1 MEMQY
6 AQDKAQCSLNE
17 RIEWLGPATEF
28 CKLDFSIEVPFLM
41 TAVSGSTSV
50 IRVATTLFPVIDVF
64 RAWALPGLT
73 FLLSVALPIAAGADD
88 KSMIDVWLGTGSTR
102 YSKGIYHCLLN
113 SENGRL
119 TDPVLVAEISG
130 PGFLTQHPT
139 LRCLYAVGTLDE
151 KPSVAC
157 YSIESTGRNAALKLM
172 NSLEIGDG
180 GAAHVAVDQTGKM
193 LLTAQYGGGSVAV
206 FSLNDDGSLKE
217 RTQLVEHEGGS
228 EVVKG
233 RQDAPHAHW
242 VGFSPDNRF
251 AFVPDLGLDQ
261 VVIYRVDH
269 ERFEL
274 DPHGSGLLSPGAGPR
289 HMKFHPNGKWIFV
302 LHELDLAI
310 TSFEYD
316 AKAGTMSPRQ
326 VIDTVNREALAKEK
340 TASCSEIRI
349 HPNGKF
355 AYAANRGHDT
365 ITVFRIN
372 DETGELSFVELENVR
387 GATPRNFNIDPS
399 GKWLLA
405 AGQDSHTLASF
416 EINQESGELTYNRS
430 VVHAPSCICVL
441 IDNGK

>member
-1 MEMQY
+1 
-6 AQDKAQCSLNE
+6 
-17 RIEWLGPATEF
+17 
-28 CKLDFSIEVPFLM
+28 
-41 TAVSGSTSV
+41 
-50 IRVATTLFPVIDVF
+50 
-64 RAWALPGLT
+64 
-73 FLLSVALPIAAGADD
+73 
-88 KSMIDVWLGTGSTR
+88 
-102 YSKGIYHCLLN
+102 
-113 SENGRL
+113 
-119 TDPVLVAEISG
+119 
-130 PGFLTQHPT
+130 
-139 LRCLYAVGTLDE
+139 
-151 KPSVAC
+151 
-157 YSIESTGRNAALKLM
+157 
-172 NSLEIGDG
+172 
-180 GAAHVAVDQTGKM
+180 
-193 LLTAQYGGGSVAV
+193 
-206 FSLNDDGSLKE
+206 
-217 RTQLVEHEGGS
+217 
-228 EVVKG
+228 
-233 RQDAPHAHW
+233 
-242 VGFSPDNRF
+242 
-251 AFVPDLGLDQ
+251 
-261 VVIYRVDH
+261 
-269 ERFEL
+269 
-274 DPHGSGLLSPGAGPR
+274 
-289 HMKFHPNGKWIFV
+289 MKFHPNGKWIFV